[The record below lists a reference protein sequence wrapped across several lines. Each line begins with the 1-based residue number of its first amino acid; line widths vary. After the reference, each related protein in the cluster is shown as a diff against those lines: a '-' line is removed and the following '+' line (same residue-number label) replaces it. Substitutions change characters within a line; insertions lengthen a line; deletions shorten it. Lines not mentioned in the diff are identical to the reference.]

1 MFFCV
6 VSNLV
11 GRKNSRFSFL
21 CTVKK
26 ALFFL
31 FIVFRISA
39 QGQFA
44 PQAGMPGSTAV
55 YKDSSVFKSW
65 ANSASIT
72 KGLQQIND
80 ASYGWPT
87 VGDQF
92 AALGKAGENGVV
104 SLGDGGSAVV
114 SFYAPIFNG
123 PGADFAV
130 FENSFLDSFLELA
143 FVEVSTDGFRYV
155 RFPAVSNTQD
165 TLPLGGFGLVAPT
178 ALNNLAG
185 KYRANYGTPFDL
197 DELKD
202 STGIDINNIQFV
214 RLVDVVGS
222 LNDSFAT
229 KDVNG
234 HKINDPWP
242 TPFPSSGFDLDA
254 VGVMHTIA
262 NDVKPLEGLSIQ
274 VFPTITPR
282 LVHVVCSQADANRII
297 LTNALGQEIF
307 SQRINNVSTTIDV
320 SGWETGIYWVF
331 IKSEN
336 AQLAC
341 RRFYKTE

>member
-1 MFFCV
+1 M
-6 VSNLV
+6 NV
-11 GRKNSRFSFL
+11 GCFYFI
-21 CTVKK
+21 CTVKNFL
-26 ALFFL
+26 LFLLLACCFT
-31 FIVFRISA
+31 VH
-39 QGQFA
+39 GQFA
-44 PQAGMPGSTAV
+44 PQAGMPGSTAI
-55 YKDSSVFKSW
+55 YKDSSIFKSW

-80 ASYGWPT
+80 ASFGLPT

-143 FVEVSTDGFRYV
+143 FVEVSTDGNRYV

-165 TLPLGGFGLVAPT
+165 TLPIGGFGLVAPT

-197 DELKD
+197 EELKD
-202 STGIDINNIQFV
+202 SSGIDISNIQFV
-214 RLVDVVGS
+214 RLIDVVGS

-229 KDVNG
+229 KDIYG

-254 VGVMHTIA
+254 VGVIHTMA
-262 NDVKPLEGLSIQ
+262 NDVKTLDALSLE
-274 VFPTITPR
+274 VFPTTATHF
-282 LVHVVCSQADANRII
+282 VNVVCSLADASRIVV
-297 LTNALGQEIF
+297 TNALGQEMF
-307 SQRINNVSTTIDV
+307 SANINSVRTTIDV
-320 SGWETGIYWVF
+320 SGLETGVYWVL

-336 AQLAC
+336 NQLASM
-341 RRFYKTE
+341 RFYKTD

>member
-1 MFFCV
+1 MM
-6 VSNLV
+6 NV
-11 GRKNSRFSFL
+11 GCFYFI

-26 ALFFL
+26 IVFFL
-31 FIVFRISA
+31 FIASSISTH
-39 QGQFA
+39 GQFA
-44 PQAGMPGSTAV
+44 PQAGMPGSTAID
-55 YKDSSVFKSW
+55 KDSSIFKSW

-80 ASYGWPT
+80 ASFGLPT

-143 FVEVSTDGFRYV
+143 FVEVSTDGNRYV

-165 TLPLGGFGLVAPT
+165 TMPIGGFGLVAPT

-197 DELKD
+197 EELKD
-202 STGIDINNIQFV
+202 SSGIDVSNIQFV
-214 RLVDVVGS
+214 RLIDVVGS
-222 LNDSFAT
+222 MNDSFAT
-229 KDVNG
+229 KDING

-254 VGVMHTIA
+254 VGVIHTLA
-262 NDVKPLEGLSIQ
+262 NDVLALDKAVFQ
-274 VFPTITPR
+274 VYPTITSR
-282 LVHVVCSQADANRII
+282 FIHISRKLSDVKSYVI
-297 LTNALGQEIF
+297 TNALGQTLF
-307 SQRINNVSTTIDV
+307 SGELNNGTTTV
-320 SGWETGIYWVF
+320 EVLGWEAGMYWVL
-331 IKSEN
+331 IKSETGVV
-336 AQLAC
+336 
-341 RRFYKTE
+341 RSSRFFKAE

>member
-1 MFFCV
+1 V
-6 VSNLV
+6 ILEVLTIS
-11 GRKNSRFSFL
+11 FSFI
-21 CTVKK
+21 CNVKN
-26 ALFFL
+26 AAFFL
-31 FIVFRISA
+31 FVVLNISA
-39 QGQFA
+39 YGQFA
-44 PQAGMPGSTAV
+44 PQAGMPGSTAI
-55 YKDSSVFKSW
+55 YKDSSIFKSW
-65 ANSASIT
+65 ANSASVT

-80 ASYGWPT
+80 ATFGLPT

-143 FVEVSTDGFRYV
+143 FVEVSTDGNRYV

-165 TLPLGGFGLVAPT
+165 TLPIGGFGLVAPT

-185 KYRANYGTPFDL
+185 KFRANYGTPFDL
-197 DELKD
+197 EELKD
-202 STGIDINNIQFV
+202 SSEIDISNIQFV
-214 RLVDVVGS
+214 RLIDVVGS
-222 LNDSFAT
+222 MNDSFAT
-229 KDVNG
+229 KDING

-254 VGVMHTIA
+254 VGVIHTLA
-262 NDVKPLEGLSIQ
+262 NDVKTLDALSME
-274 VFPTITPR
+274 VFPTITQHFVNVNRP
-282 LVHVVCSQADANRII
+282 LADANRIVV
-297 LTNALGQEIF
+297 TNALGQEMF
-307 SQRINNVSTTIDV
+307 SANINSFRTTIDV
-320 SGWETGIYWVF
+320 SGWETGIYWVL
-331 IKSEN
+331 ITSKN

-341 RRFYKTE
+341 RRFYKAE

>member
-1 MFFCV
+1 V
-6 VSNLV
+6 ILEVLTIS
-11 GRKNSRFSFL
+11 FSFI
-21 CTVKK
+21 CNVKN
-26 ALFFL
+26 AAFFL
-31 FIVFRISA
+31 FVVLNISA
-39 QGQFA
+39 YGQFA
-44 PQAGMPGSTAV
+44 PQAGMPGSTAI
-55 YKDSSVFKSW
+55 YKDSSIFKSW
-65 ANSASIT
+65 ANSASVT

-80 ASYGWPT
+80 ATFGLPT

-143 FVEVSTDGFRYV
+143 FVEVSTDGNRYV

-165 TLPLGGFGLVAPT
+165 TLPIGGFGLVAPT

-185 KYRANYGTPFDL
+185 KFRANYGTPFDL
-197 DELKD
+197 EELKD
-202 STGIDINNIQFV
+202 SSEIDISNIQFV
-214 RLVDVVGS
+214 RLIDVVGS
-222 LNDSFAT
+222 MNDSFAT

-254 VGVMHTIA
+254 VGVIHTLT
-262 NDVKPLEGLSIQ
+262 NDVKILDAASMQL
-274 VFPTITPR
+274 FPTIAPHF
-282 LVHVVCSQADANRII
+282 VNVACSLADANRIVV
-297 LTNALGQEIF
+297 TNALGQEIF
-307 SQRINNVSTTIDV
+307 SQNINTVITTIDV
-320 SGWETGIYWVF
+320 SGLETGVYWVL

-336 AQLAC
+336 TQLAC

>member
-1 MFFCV
+1 MM
-6 VSNLV
+6 NV
-11 GRKNSRFSFL
+11 GCFYFI

-26 ALFFL
+26 VFL
-31 FIVFRISA
+31 FLSIVFCFTVH
-39 QGQFA
+39 GQFA
-44 PQAGMPGSTAV
+44 PQAGMPGSTAI
-55 YKDSSVFKSW
+55 YKDSIIFKSW

-80 ASYGWPT
+80 VSFGLPT

-143 FVEVSTDGFRYV
+143 FVEVSTDGNRYV

-165 TLPLGGFGLVAPT
+165 TLPIGGFGLVAPT

-197 DELKD
+197 EVLKD
-202 STGIDINNIQFV
+202 SSGIDISNIQFV
-214 RLVDVVGS
+214 RLIDVVGS
-222 LNDSFAT
+222 MNDSFAT
-229 KDVNG
+229 KDING

-242 TPFPSSGFDLDA
+242 TPYPSSGFDLDA
-254 VGVMHTIA
+254 VGVIHTLA
-262 NDVKPLEGLSIQ
+262 NDVKSLESLSMQ
-274 VFPTITPR
+274 VFPTIAQHFVNIVSP
-282 LVHVVCSQADANRII
+282 LADANRIVV
-297 LTNALGQEIF
+297 TNALGQEMF
-307 SQRINNVSTTIDV
+307 SSNINTVSTTIDV
-320 SGWETGIYWVF
+320 SGWETGIYWVL

-336 AQLAC
+336 TQLAR
-341 RRFYKTE
+341 RRFYKAE

>member
-1 MFFCV
+1 MILEV
-6 VSNLV
+6 LTIS
-11 GRKNSRFSFL
+11 FSFI
-21 CTVKK
+21 CNVKN
-26 ALFFL
+26 AAFFL
-31 FIVFRISA
+31 FVVLNISA
-39 QGQFA
+39 YGQFA
-44 PQAGMPGSTAV
+44 PQAGMPGSTAI
-55 YKDSSVFKSW
+55 YKDSSIFKSW
-65 ANSASIT
+65 ANSASVT

-80 ASYGWPT
+80 ATFGLPT

-143 FVEVSTDGFRYV
+143 FVEVSTDGNRYV

-165 TLPLGGFGLVAPT
+165 TLPIGGFGLVAPT

-185 KYRANYGTPFDL
+185 KFRANYGTPFDL
-197 DELKD
+197 EELKD
-202 STGIDINNIQFV
+202 SSEIDISNIQFV
-214 RLVDVVGS
+214 RLIDVVGS
-222 LNDSFAT
+222 MNDSFAT

-254 VGVMHTIA
+254 VGVIHTLA
-262 NDVKPLEGLSIQ
+262 NDVKIMGAVSMQL
-274 VFPTITPR
+274 FPTIAPHF
-282 LVHVVCSQADANRII
+282 VNVACSLADANRIVV
-297 LTNALGQEIF
+297 TNALGQEIF
-307 SQRINNVSTTIDV
+307 SQNINTVITTIDV
-320 SGWETGIYWVF
+320 SGLETGVYWVL

-336 AQLAC
+336 TQLAC

>member
-1 MFFCV
+1 MM
-6 VSNLV
+6 NV
-11 GRKNSRFSFL
+11 GCFYFI

-26 ALFFL
+26 IFL
-31 FIVFRISA
+31 LLSIAFCFTVH
-39 QGQFA
+39 GQFA
-44 PQAGMPGSTAV
+44 PQAGMPGSTAID
-55 YKDSSVFKSW
+55 KDSSIFKSW
-65 ANSASIT
+65 ANSASVT

-80 ASYGWPT
+80 ASFGLPT

-143 FVEVSTDGFRYV
+143 FVEVSTDGNRYV

-165 TLPLGGFGLVAPT
+165 TMPIGGFGLVAPT

-197 DELKD
+197 EELKD
-202 STGIDINNIQFV
+202 SSGIDISNIQFV
-214 RLVDVVGS
+214 RLIDVVGS
-222 LNDSFAT
+222 MNDSFAT
-229 KDVNG
+229 KDING

-254 VGVMHTIA
+254 VGVIHTLA
-262 NDVKPLEGLSIQ
+262 NDVKTLDALSME
-274 VFPTITPR
+274 VFPTIAQHF
-282 LVHVVCSQADANRII
+282 VNVVSPLADANRIVV
-297 LTNALGQEIF
+297 TNTLGQEMF
-307 SQRINNVSTTIDV
+307 SQNMNNVSTTIDV
-320 SGWETGIYWVF
+320 SGWKTGIYWVS

-336 AQLAC
+336 APLAC
-341 RRFYKTE
+341 RRFYKAE

>member
-1 MFFCV
+1 MM
-6 VSNLV
+6 NV
-11 GRKNSRFSFL
+11 GCFYFI
-21 CTVKK
+21 CMVKK
-26 ALFFL
+26 VFL
-31 FIVFRISA
+31 FLSITFCFTVY
-39 QGQFA
+39 GQFA
-44 PQAGMPGSTAV
+44 PQAGMPGSTAID
-55 YKDSSVFKSW
+55 KDSSIFKSW

-72 KGLQQIND
+72 KGFQQIND
-80 ASYGWPT
+80 ASFGLPT

-143 FVEVSTDGFRYV
+143 FVEVSTDGNRYV

-165 TLPLGGFGLVAPT
+165 TMPIGGFGLVAPT

-197 DELKD
+197 EELKD
-202 STGIDINNIQFV
+202 SSGIDISNIQFV
-214 RLVDVVGS
+214 RLIDVVGS
-222 LNDSFAT
+222 MNDSFAT

-254 VGVMHTIA
+254 VGVIHTMA
-262 NDVKPLEGLSIQ
+262 NDVKSLDALSVQ
-274 VFPTITPR
+274 VFPTIVPHF
-282 LVHVVCSQADANRII
+282 VNVVCSLADANRLVI
-297 LTNALGQEIF
+297 TNAIGQEVF
-307 SQRINNVSTTIDV
+307 SQNIYNNSTTVDV
-320 SGWETGIYWVF
+320 SGWETGIYWVL
-331 IKSEN
+331 IKSGN
-336 AQLAC
+336 SQLAC
-341 RRFYKTE
+341 RRFYKAE